1 MTLASCGGSV
11 DESAADATVGSWA
24 IDPAGTLAANQ
35 AQIDRQL
42 AAIPKAAQGAARTQ
56 MEGMFKSVKGS
67 VELKADKTAV
77 STTDAAFSEFTAST
91 DLQAMRGT
99 WERDGD
105 KITIKSTAE
114 GSTDEQVMTGTIE
127 GDVMTVSVSVS
138 GTDFFAVLKKG
149 K

>member
-1 MTLASCGGSV
+1 V
-11 DESAADATVGSWA
+11 DESSADATVGSWA

-77 STTDAAFSEFTAST
+77 STTDMGGKE
-91 DLQAMRGT
+91 QAMRGT

-127 GDVMTVSVSVS
+127 GDVMTVSVS